1 MLAVKKKLS
10 ILLSLILAVAVVS
23 VFSVTPALAEA
34 KTSDMTPIEKAK
46 AEKKLGAYGEIEGD
60 PYETGIGVHADP
72 AVFEKDFNLTPAQ
85 KIYTIQAMQRVV
97 SKIIDDDMSDLE
109 KYYILALWMNKHV
122 VYDWDFWMGCYNFEY
137 YSHQWDSYGG
147 IKDGETSV
155 CAGIAVFY
163 ANMCHAAGLPC
174 KFVRLDPSYL
184 DHTISYIPNINDHA
198 YLVDVTENVFL
209 MSEQSG
215 LAFQNLDKEF
225 SHITKDADDETFDYY
240 EGGEPTSSSIRPDE
254 DNTKWPYSD
263 FDDETKAAKMK
274 NYCKTAYEKWF
285 KEYAKH
291 EGTEKDFRT
300 PYEEKGS
307 GTGHYVGYVGSESNR
322 TSSGDIW
329 FLDDF
334 YRNPTELKEKIKNKV
349 FDEQLINLSG
359 LKKNY
364 DSNDEEEL
372 LADVAN
378 DINKVEY
385 FPSAEGNNI
394 VAEVD
399 ELENTDYELSC
410 VEFDKDKSK
419 AVLKL
424 EGKGAYSGEYSFT
437 VRLKSATVSKDP
449 VIKKGLVY
457 SGKPQVL
464 VEPGEAEHG
473 VMQYA
478 IGTKEEEPEAE
489 EFSADLPTGTAA
501 KKYYVWYKAVGNEG
515 YADSDPQRM
524 EWAAPIGRLT
534 VDILVDE
541 QELDL
546 EIGETATITP
556 KLSTKIPV
564 KFTFESQDEDVVV
577 VDDNGVV
584 TAVDE
589 GSTAILVE
597 AALKYSSANYNMDDL
612 TVVWVN
618 VKPEP
623 FDLSETKVRF
633 NKSSFTYNG
642 KVQRPTI
649 KTIKGWKLEEGID
662 YEVKWSNKSSKKAG
676 TYTVVVTG
684 IGGFTGSTDATYTIK
699 KAANPMKVKAKKVAV
714 KAKSLKKKAKSIAR
728 SKTLKVSNAKGKLS
742 YRITA
747 AKKGKSKKNLK
758 KKFKINAKTGKIT
771 VKKGLKKGTYKVT
784 VKVKAKGTANYKASA
799 WKTVKVKVMVK

>member
-1 MLAVKKKLS
+1 MSTMKKRLN
-10 ILLSLILAVAVVS
+10 ILLSLIMAVVVVS
-23 VFSVTPALAEA
+23 AFSVSPVLAGA
-34 KTSDMTPIEKAK
+34 KTSEMTPIEKAK
-46 AEKKLGAYGEIEGD
+46 AEKKLGDNDKTEGD
-60 PYETGIGVHADP
+60 PYETGEGVHADP
-72 AVFEKDFNLTPAQ
+72 AVFEKDFILKPAQ
-85 KIYTIQAMQRVV
+85 KIETIQAMQRVV

-109 KYYILALWMNKHV
+109 KYYILALWTNKHV
-122 VYDWDFWMGCYNFEY
+122 VYDWDFWTGCYNFEY

-174 KFVRLDPSYL
+174 KFVRLNPSYL

-215 LAFQNLDKEF
+215 NAFQDLDKAF
-225 SHITKDADDETFDYY
+225 SNITQDADDETFDYY

-300 PYEEKGS
+300 PYDEKGS
-307 GTGHYVGYVGSESNR
+307 GTGHYVDYVGSESNR

-334 YRNPTELKEKIKNKV
+334 YRNPTELKEKIKNKE

-385 FPSAEGNNI
+385 FPSADNDNNI

-399 ELENTDYELSC
+399 ELESTDYELTC
-410 VEFDKDKSK
+410 EEFDKDKSK

-424 EGKGAYSGEYSFT
+424 EGKGAYSGTCSFT
-437 VRLKSATVSKDP
+437 VRLKSATVSEDP
-449 VIKKGLVY
+449 VIKRGLVY
-457 SGKPQVL
+457 NGTPQAL
-464 VEPGEAEHG
+464 VNPGVAEHG

-478 IGTKEEEPEAE
+478 LGTKEEPTE
-489 EFSADLPTGTAA
+489 EFSTEIPTGTDA
-501 KKYYVWYKAVGNEG
+501 KKYYVWYKAAGEEG
-515 YADSDPQRM
+515 YADSDAQRM
-524 EWAAPIGRLT
+524 EWAAPIARLL
-534 VDILVDE
+534 VDILVDKH
-541 QELDL
+541 ELNL

-556 KLSTKIPV
+556 KLSTKIPAR
-564 KFTFESQDEDVVV
+564 FTFESQNEDVVV
-577 VDDNGVV
+577 VDDKGVV
-584 TAVDE
+584 TAVGG
-589 GSTAILVE
+589 GSTPILVE
-597 AALKYSSANYNMDDL
+597 VVLREDSSNYNIDDL
-612 TVVWVN
+612 TVVWAE

-649 KTIKGWKLEEGID
+649 NTIKGWKLEEGVD
-662 YEVKWSNKSSKKAG
+662 YKVKWSNKSSKNAG
-676 TYTVVVTG
+676 TYTAVITG
-684 IGGFTGSTDATYTIK
+684 IGDFTGSTDATYTIN

-758 KKFKINAKTGKIT
+758 NKFKINAKTGKIT